1 MNLEAEE
8 KNEIE
13 RLNAII
19 ENLNDRIVR
28 GQMKEEKI
36 LNEFSS
42 MNNELVTLQRQLAKS
57 HAELEKAVTEAQ
69 QANESKSHF
78 LAMISHEFR
87 TPMNG
92 ILGMTEL
99 LRHSSLKEEQQK
111 WTALVEESASEL
123 LGMVNDLLDLSK
135 SEAGALT
142 IEEKPFDLR
151 TVISHVVQLLEPKA
165 SAKNNTIE
173 VQVESSIASMLS
185 GDPTRIRQILINLIN
200 NANTFTENGKLQIV
214 VSQLE
219 SRSDQIRF
227 EIQDSGIG
235 ISELNMETLFKSYAQ
250 TTAGKAKEGT
260 GLGLM
265 ICKSL
270 VDSMQGKIG
279 VSSRENCGSTF
290 WFELN
295 LPQVEVA
302 KDIQPSLHPVAEQSS
317 YPLDLPILVAEDHAI
332 NAKVIA
338 MQFKKL
344 GLKSV
349 KVVENGQEAVLAVE
363 RGSYA
368 LILMDKQMPIMDGT
382 EAARQIRE
390 LERIQMRQAIP
401 IIALTGEGTDAER
414 EACLAAGMNDFLSKP
429 LNIETLEHIL
439 QKWLPNFSQKLLNSG
454 VIQELIG
461 LDEGEE
467 PEIFRSLVD
476 LYEQETPQQ
485 LLELKQLIHDGEIGQ
500 ALRMAHRLKSGSLSL
515 GVDYFSEL
523 LGEVEYRLKEGQI
536 SQVEKMLPR
545 LHEVYEA
552 ACSELQK
559 FA

>member
-1 MNLEAEE
+1 MEAEE